1 MKRDAIGARVA
12 QWVAVLMATCLLACE
27 PSDRR
32 PGTWLSGDVV
42 AQPVSD
48 WSFTADA
55 MEVYVETRT
64 WYGVPHSVTTVCA
77 TTGDTL
83 YIPSVYA
90 EGDEFPDTRFW
101 NRNVVRDPR
110 VRVKIGNR
118 VYDRTAVVVTD
129 PAERDVALRAFATK
143 YPFWRE
149 LLTKPDAE
157 RPPLHYFRMDPP
169 QPESS

>member
-1 MKRDAIGARVA
+1 MSGTCIARWGV
-12 QWVAVLMATCLLACE
+12 VLLAASLLACE

-42 AQPVSD
+42 NEPVSD
-48 WSFTADA
+48 WRFTADA
-55 MEVYVETRT
+55 LEVYVETRT

-77 TTGDTL
+77 TTGKKL

-90 EGDEFPDTRFW
+90 EGGEFPDTRFW

-118 VYDRTAVVVTD
+118 VYPRTAVVVTD
-129 PAERDVALRAFATK
+129 SAERDVVLRAFAVK
-143 YPFWRE
+143 YPFWRK
-149 LLTKPDAE
+149 LLAKPDVE

-169 QPESS
+169 KPTEG